1 LENSQASAAGR
12 RDLSKVED
20 SSAAQ
25 AEDAKFADSQGFI
38 IDPTVDCG
46 AGATWGSIDGEPK
59 DRDAG
64 RLVNQ
69 SVGNDGGP
77 EIQGDLKV
85 RTTDGTRGAKSRGN
99 SELHRW
105 RYQRKEVRGDSKT
118 RR

>member
-1 LENSQASAAGR
+1 MEP
-12 RDLSKVED
+12 ED

-46 AGATWGSIDGEPK
+46 AGATWGSIDGEPR

-64 RLVNQ
+64 RPADPVI
-69 SVGNDGGP
+69 GNGGGP
-77 EIQGDLKV
+77 EIQGNLKV
-85 RTTDGTRGAKSRGN
+85 GTTDGTRGTKIRGN

-105 RYQRKEVRGDSKT
+105 GCQRKEVRGDSKA